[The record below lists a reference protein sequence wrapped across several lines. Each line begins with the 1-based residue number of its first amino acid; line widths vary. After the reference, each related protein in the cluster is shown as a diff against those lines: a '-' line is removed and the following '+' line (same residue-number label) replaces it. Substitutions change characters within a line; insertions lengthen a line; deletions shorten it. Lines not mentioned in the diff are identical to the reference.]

1 MEQNKKIIFYLNTY
15 KNKNKIYDSF
25 ATHIHFGTFH
35 FSNLKLYLDK
45 KNPNDLYFNEMWFD
59 LGMSTEKNIKC
70 IMVLNVKYM
79 DIDYKY
85 YYKIL
90 SEFIKSNNI
99 IKGIDLDVEN
109 KISLENIKILIS
121 DIKRDFPDLL
131 ISISAI
137 GYSMCVNDI
146 DTDYYYEKEWSYSL
160 FNKSIEASYIDYYN
174 CAFNE
179 DDFTIDSFQ
188 AMIDNGFIP
197 DKIVMGCDSQ
207 YFQDYDNYYELRC
220 INKLYSIG
228 GTFIKY
234 FNDSPYKWDISAW
247 LSITSVTKK

>member
-1 MEQNKKIIFYLNTY
+1 MEQNKKVIFYLNTN
-15 KNKNKIYDSF
+15 KNENKIYNSY
-25 ATHIHFGTFH
+25 ATHIHFGYFH
-35 FSNLKLYLDK
+35 FSNLKLYLNK
-45 KNPNDLYFNEMWFD
+45 KDLTDGYFNEIWFD
-59 LGMSTEKNIKC
+59 LGIATEKNIKC

-79 DIDYKY
+79 DNDYKKY
-85 YYKIL
+85 YNEL

-109 KISLENIKILIS
+109 KISLENIKKLIS

-131 ISISAI
+131 ICISAI
-137 GYSMCVNDI
+137 GYSMCVKDI
-146 DTDYYYEKEWSYSL
+146 ETDYYYEKEWSFAL

-179 DDFTIDSFQ
+179 DDYTLDSFQ
-188 AMIDNGFIP
+188 AMIENGFIP
-197 DKIVMGCDSQ
+197 EKIVMGGDSH

-220 INKLYSIG
+220 ISKEYPIG

-234 FNDSPYKWDISAW
+234 FNDSPYKWDLSAW
-247 LSITSVTKK
+247 LCLTSK